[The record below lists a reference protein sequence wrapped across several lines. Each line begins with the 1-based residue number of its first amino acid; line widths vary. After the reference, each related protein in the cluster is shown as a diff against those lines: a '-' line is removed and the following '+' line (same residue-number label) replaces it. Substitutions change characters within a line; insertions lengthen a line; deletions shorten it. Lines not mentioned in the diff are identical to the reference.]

1 MAKIIKKKKKIKK
14 KFIKTL
20 QQLSNQRLNE
30 SGLSKQLLSN
40 FRAENSCELQQLD
53 AEVKDGVFY

>member
-1 MAKIIKKKKKIKK
+1 MIK

-30 SGLSKQLLSN
+30 SRLSKQLLSS
-40 FRAENSCELQQLD
+40 FRAENSCERQQLD